1 MFFGV
6 LENKNGI
13 INGKEEM
20 LKWLMPNYNI
30 YIVYQKKIL
39 ENYMNIQL

>member
-13 INGKEEM
+13 IIGKEEM
-20 LKWLMPNYNI
+20 LKRLMPNYNI